1 MDDPR
6 SIDERLA
13 AMKPR
18 ESEPSWEEKGM
29 VLLSDLKR
37 QYREHPVNMVCM
49 LVFGAVLL
57 VGILYG
63 VSYIIPINDPAYG

>member
-18 ESEPSWEEKGM
+18 ESKFSWEEKGM
-29 VLLSDLKR
+29 ALLSELKM
-37 QYREHPVNMVCM
+37 QYREHPVNMICM

-57 VGILYG
+57 VSMLYG